1 MMSENFWRLVE
12 EYQQLGFDPLRWI
25 PTCSNEVDN
34 YILQDA
40 LKEVKRSSIKLT
52 PSWFDTFYYTEG
64 KIPELTRRVYNFE
77 NPVIEKEVEIKRAL
91 SIFRIHTVLGDD
103 QALLSAAVQKFFN
116 SFHSKVCIRK
126 NTMALTTRREAQFA
140 LLDYIELHRGDKVGY
155 TSANNSVTQIT
166 DPTQRPESEIHSNI
180 ALTAGMENLN
190 LLGCTLGFKLFPV
203 YDAPTEQ
210 MLDKIRTN
218 LDAFTSR
225 YNIAMEDYSSI
236 KIGNLFFGTTAIANT
251 VKELPTRYDQVEE
264 GMQIILSNKMGA
276 MPALSL
282 YMLTQMDHN
291 NIVKFEQNG
300 ISLDVLSVAKDET
313 IKSLSEPHF
322 SLGKVI
328 SKYCPDFGMPYDKH
342 TNITAVH
349 PVTTEGFFAI
359 GKLAELTNSHIV
371 INELPMKYE
380 EIGKFAT
387 KELLIE
393 NATASSNGCH
403 LVVAT
408 KDVASLVVDD
418 LRKHNF
424 EPTIIGFFAKK
435 ERPAVTT
442 EKDITQYIASKSK
455 LARLNS
461 LAQTEAKQ

>member
-1 MMSENFWRLVE
+1 MSENFWKLVE

-34 YILQDA
+34 YVLQNS
-40 LKEVKRSSIKLT
+40 LKDIKRSNIKLT
-52 PSWFDTFYYTEG
+52 PSWFDSFYYADG

-91 SIFRIHTVLGDD
+91 SIFRIHTVIGCDP
-103 QALLSAAVQKFFN
+103 ALLSEAVQNFFN
-116 SFHSKVCIRK
+116 GFHSKVYIRK
-126 NTMALTTRREAQFA
+126 NTMAMTTRRDAQFA

-155 TSANNSVTQIT
+155 TCANNSVTQTT

-218 LDAFTSR
+218 LDTFTSR

-264 GMQIILSNKMGA
+264 GMQIIISNKMGA
-276 MPALSL
+276 ISALSL
-282 YMLTQMDHN
+282 HMLTLMDHN
-291 NIVKFEQNG
+291 NIAKFEQNS
-300 ISLDVLSVAKDET
+300 ISLDVLSAAKDET

-322 SLGKVI
+322 SLGKIV
-328 SKYCPDFGMPYDKH
+328 SKYCPDFGMEYDKH
-342 TNITAVH
+342 THITAVH
-349 PVTTEGFFAI
+349 PVTTDGFFAI
-359 GKLAELTNSHIV
+359 GKLAQLTNSHIV
-371 INELPMKYE
+371 TNELPMKYE

-387 KELLIE
+387 RELLVE

-403 LVVAT
+403 LIVAT

-424 EPTIIGFFAKK
+424 EPEIIGFFAKK
-435 ERPAVTT
+435 ERPAVTS
-442 EKDITQYIASKSK
+442 EIDITQYIASKSK

-461 LAQTEAKQ
+461 LTQTEAKP